1 MINLRKINEEIRK
14 IRECGNAYEDMERL
28 GWLYLVRKH
37 MMEET
42 HEEREEENEERLTM
56 EEACA
61 WVRGMK
67 GTDPQ
72 TRSGGKWT
80 MEEAWKLARKMGMS
94 GDGDDMVEFFAVL
107 NAMYADYYEVA
118 KKYEVAKP
126 EFFADMACAW
136 LNDEDAV
143 EGKAKEYF
151 EHVVK

>member
-1 MINLRKINEEIRK
+1 MINLRKIDEEIRR
-14 IRECGNAYEDMERL
+14 IRECGSTNEDLHHL
-28 GWLYLVRKH
+28 GWLYLVKRH
-37 MMEET
+37 MLEEADGA
-42 HEEREEENEERLTM
+42 REEEKEERLTM

-72 TRSGGKWT
+72 TPRGGKWT

-94 GDGDDMVEFFAVL
+94 GDGDDMVEFFAII

-118 KKYEVAKP
+118 KKHQVATP

-136 LNDEDAV
+136 MNDEDAV
-143 EGKAKEYF
+143 EGKAKEYY
-151 EHVVK
+151 EHIVK